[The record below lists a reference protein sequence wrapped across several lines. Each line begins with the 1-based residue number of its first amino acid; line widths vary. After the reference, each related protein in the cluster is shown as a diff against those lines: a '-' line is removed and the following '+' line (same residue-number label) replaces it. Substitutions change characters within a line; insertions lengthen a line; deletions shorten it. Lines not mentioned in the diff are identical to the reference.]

1 MFQVTSGGSNTT
13 AIVNLTVTG
22 TTGGTLTYSYATVTG
37 VTLAN
42 APLNVEFTPCM
53 PASAPNTAIAVS
65 LPRQYQCSGQCRR
78 IHAAVALNSDER
90 G

>member
-42 APLNVEFTPCM
+42 APLDVEFTPCM

-65 LPRQYQCSGQCRR
+65 LPSLAPAIPMQRSVQ
-78 IHAAVALNSDER
+78 ADTR
-90 G
+90 GRGLEL